1 MGGEHEI
8 TKVHVIFNLFSF
20 SHYQYRLSGL
30 CCYVA
35 RGTKKRMVG
44 MSKLDTIKLYED
56 SEYIRLFGD
65 DDTPEEVMEGVYKK
79 ELGSSFVKVES
90 GVVIGKTEE
99 KEERLP
105 PSPPMSPFG
114 D

>member
-35 RGTKKRMVG
+35 RCTKKRMVG
-44 MSKLDTIKLYED
+44 INI
-56 SEYIRLFGD
+56 IRID
-65 DDTPEEVMEGVYKK
+65 EKDNEG
-79 ELGSSFVKVES
+79 L
-90 GVVIGKTEE
+90 
-99 KEERLP
+99 
-105 PSPPMSPFG
+105 
-114 D
+114 

>member
-56 SEYIRLFGD
+56 SEYVRLFGD

-79 ELGSSFVKVES
+79 ELGSSFERVES
-90 GVVIGKTEE
+90 GVVIGKTKE
-99 KEERLP
+99 KAERLP

>member
-1 MGGEHEI
+1 
-8 TKVHVIFNLFSF
+8 
-20 SHYQYRLSGL
+20 
-30 CCYVA
+30 
-35 RGTKKRMVG
+35 

-99 KEERLP
+99 KAERLP

>member
-1 MGGEHEI
+1 MGGKYEA

-65 DDTPEEVMEGVYKK
+65 DDTPEEVMESVYKK

-99 KEERLP
+99 KAERLP
-105 PSPPMSPFG
+105 PSPPMSPFS
-114 D
+114 